1 MKGKYFELNI
11 KGFYLQ
17 SSVKHI
23 KLDLNKKSFS
33 EEKKWLDKAEKKSE
47 MISNIGIIDDNIYD

>member
-33 EEKKWLDKAEKKSE
+33 EEKMAGQS
-47 MISNIGIIDDNIYD
+47 